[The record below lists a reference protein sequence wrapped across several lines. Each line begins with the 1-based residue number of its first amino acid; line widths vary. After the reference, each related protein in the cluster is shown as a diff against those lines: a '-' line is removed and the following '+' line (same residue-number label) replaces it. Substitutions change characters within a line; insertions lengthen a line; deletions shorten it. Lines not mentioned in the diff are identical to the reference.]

1 MIETNLCDTF
11 NIFPVG
17 YESGKDM
24 FGGKW
29 MDTFMDKLAQRL
41 NAQEIIKA
49 NTAAEAA
56 ELSRLKEQNALY
68 EEVLRQVREE
78 GEKGALHIQRLEQG
92 AVRSMQNAERMEE
105 ELDRLEQSA
114 DKLGRSVLRTEQ
126 NTEKF
131 EINAAKVEG
140 SAEQLAQNADKIA
153 QSFAAAEQNAAKL
166 ATVVAKA
173 EQGSVRLEQNA
184 AQVEHGAA
192 KLAEIAARTEQGVDR
207 LEQNAAKTEA
217 LIENSMAK
225 LAEMQAAGQNTE
237 ELNALL
243 AALKEAQ
250 AERFDQLAEHMHK
263 ESVKVY
269 RNVQAVV
276 VDGNAKQ
283 EEASGKNASSVSGK
297 LGAVLGISLVAL
309 LVSAAGL
316 AFQVLVYLNII

>member
-1 MIETNLCDTF
+1 
-11 NIFPVG
+11 
-17 YESGKDM
+17 
-24 FGGKW
+24 

-78 GEKGALHIQRLEQG
+78 GEKGALHVQRLEQG

-131 EINAAKVEG
+131 EINAAKVES
-140 SAEQLAQNADKIA
+140 SAEQIERGAERLAQNADKIA
-153 QSFAAAEQNAAKL
+153 QSFASAEQNKVQLEAA
-166 ATVVAKA
+166 VAKA

-184 AQVEHGAA
+184 AQIERGAERLAAAAA
-192 KLAEIAARTEQGVDR
+192 KTEQGVDR

-217 LIENSMAK
+217 LIESGMAK
-225 LAEMQAAGQNTE
+225 LTEMQAAGQNTE

-243 AALKEAQ
+243 TALKEAQ
-250 AERFDQLAEHMHK
+250 SERFDQLAEHMHK

-276 VDGNAKQ
+276 GDGNAKQ
-283 EEASGKNASSVSGK
+283 GEASGKNASSLSGK

-316 AFQVLVYLNII
+316 AFQILVYLHII

>member
-1 MIETNLCDTF
+1 
-11 NIFPVG
+11 
-17 YESGKDM
+17 
-24 FGGKW
+24 

-68 EEVLRQVREE
+68 EEILRQVREE
-78 GEKGALHIQRLEQG
+78 GEKSALHVQRLEQG
-92 AVRSMQNAERMEE
+92 VVRSMQNAERLEE
-105 ELDRLEQSA
+105 ELDSLEQSA

-131 EINAAKVEG
+131 EINAAKVES
-140 SAEQLAQNADKIA
+140 SAEQIERGAVQLLQNTERIA
-153 QSFAAAEQNAAKL
+153 QSFAAAEQIGQSAAQLAAAAAKS
-166 ATVVAKA
+166 
-173 EQGSVRLEQNA
+173 EQGSVRLERDA
-184 AQVEHGAA
+184 E
-192 KLAEIAARTEQGVDR
+192 KLEAIAARTEQGVDR
-207 LEQNAAKTEA
+207 LEQNTAKTEA
-217 LIENSMAK
+217 LIESGMAK

-243 AALKEAQ
+243 TALKEAQ

-283 EEASGKNASSVSGK
+283 DEASGKNTSSLSGK

-316 AFQVLVYLNII
+316 AFQILVYLHII